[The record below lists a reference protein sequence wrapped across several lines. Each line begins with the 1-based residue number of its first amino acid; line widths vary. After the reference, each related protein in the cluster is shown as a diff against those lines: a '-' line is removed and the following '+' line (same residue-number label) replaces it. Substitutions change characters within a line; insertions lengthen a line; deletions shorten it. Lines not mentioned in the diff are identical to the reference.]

1 MANPRGSALYSP
13 NAMTNFRALT
23 VAGRVSLGRLACLAF
38 AIASLAGCSNAPLDV
53 APSVDLQRFQGQWYE
68 VAKLPRATQSDCHA
82 TTSFFRLNA
91 GGDVD
96 VEQQCH
102 LRSATGELKSV
113 LMKAQVGDK
122 SVPAKLSLQV
132 GAFSGDYWILE
143 VGEHY
148 EYAVIG
154 TPSRAY
160 LWILSRTPTL
170 DAATTK
176 GVLERAAAR
185 QFDTGRLEYTPQ
197 PTP

>member
-1 MANPRGSALYSP
+1 MRKLRLDSLDWLASFRWLALASSIG
-13 NAMTNFRALT
+13 L
-23 VAGRVSLGRLACLAF
+23 
-38 AIASLAGCSNAPLDV
+38 ASLAGCSNAPLDV
-53 APSVDLQRFQGQWYE
+53 APNVDLQRFQGKWYE

-91 GGDVD
+91 GGDVE
-96 VEQQCH
+96 VQSECH
-102 LRSATGELKSV
+102 LGSPTGALKSV
-113 LMKAQVGDK
+113 TMKALVTDPSQK
-122 SVPAKLSLQV
+122 AKLSLEV

-170 DAATTK
+170 DATTTGALLAHASAK
-176 GVLERAAAR
+176 
-185 QFDTGRLEYTPQ
+185 QFDTSRIEYTPQ
-197 PTP
+197 PPP

>member
-1 MANPRGSALYSP
+1 
-13 NAMTNFRALT
+13 MTTSRALA
-23 VAGRVSLGRLACLAF
+23 VAGLLCFACLACSSV
-38 AIASLAGCSNAPLDV
+38 ALAGCTNAPLDV
-53 APSVDLQRFQGQWYE
+53 APSVDLRRFQGQWYE
-68 VAKLPRATQSDCHA
+68 IAKLPRATQADCHA

-102 LRSATGELKSV
+102 LGSATGELKSV

-122 SVPAKLSLQV
+122 SVAAKLSLQI

-170 DAATTK
+170 DATTTK
-176 GVLERAAAR
+176 GVLERAAAK

-197 PTP
+197 TTP